1 MLGRGEGF
9 ERKPGLHEP
18 ARAQLDTCAQGVV
31 GGGLMAEDVR
41 LMAQSLRLGWLALVE
56 LVFSHQLEQA
66 RTRLAIRRTISQ
78 P

>member
-1 MLGRGEGF
+1 
-9 ERKPGLHEP
+9 
-18 ARAQLDTCAQGVV
+18 
-31 GGGLMAEDVR
+31 MAEDVR